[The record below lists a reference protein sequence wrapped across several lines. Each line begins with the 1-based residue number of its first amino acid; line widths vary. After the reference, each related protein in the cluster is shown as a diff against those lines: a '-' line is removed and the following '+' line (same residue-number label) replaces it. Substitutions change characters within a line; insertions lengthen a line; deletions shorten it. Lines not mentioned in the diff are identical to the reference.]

1 MIILEGNEF
10 NSLMPSR
17 SDISHKGT
25 FGTVAIVG
33 GSRCYQG
40 APYFATQSALRTG
53 VGIVVS
59 FIPDELVLAFCSKIN
74 GAVVEP
80 LESSDG
86 FCCDNTLVER
96 LTKRRVTAAVVGCG
110 LGIEKNT
117 EKTVSDV
124 LSLDIPVVI
133 DGDGL
138 YAVSKNN
145 SLLLRNQKTILTPH
159 MGELSRLLNV
169 PIDEIYKDRCKYVSD
184 LSVKYNCITV
194 SKDSDTLICDEN
206 GELYM
211 LSKPCSALAKG
222 GSGDVLAGMIGSFL
236 AQGMSACDSAV
247 AAVTLHNACGRAA
260 ACQYGAAYSQPDD
273 YIYMLQKVIK

>member
-1 MIILEGNEF
+1 MTVLEGNEY
-10 NSLMPSR
+10 NKLLPSR
-17 SDISHKGT
+17 SDMSHKGG

-33 GSRCYQG
+33 GCRNYQG

-53 VGIVVS
+53 VGIAVA
-59 FIPDELVLAFCSKIN
+59 FIPDEIVTAFCSKIS

-80 LESSDG
+80 LKSADG
-86 FCCDNTLVER
+86 FCCDDTLAKR
-96 LTKRRVTAAVVGCG
+96 LAKRRVTAAVVGCG
-110 LGIEKNT
+110 LGISDNT
-117 EKTVSDV
+117 ENTVFDV
-124 LSLDIPVVI
+124 LSLNIPVVI

-138 YAVSKNN
+138 SAVAKNH
-145 SLLLRNQKTILTPH
+145 SLLLREAKTILTPH

-169 PIDEIYKDRCKYVSD
+169 PIDKINEERCKYVAD

-194 SKDSDTLICDEN
+194 SKDSDTLISNEK
-206 GELYM
+206 GELFL
-211 LSKPCSALAKG
+211 LSKPCSALSKG

-260 ACQYGAAYSQPDD
+260 ACQFGAAYSQPDD
-273 YIYMLQKVIK
+273 YIYMLPKVIK